1 MIVLDASAWVD
12 VLCGVVAPP
21 SPDQAVVVPPH
32 FDAEVIGALRALS
45 QRQVLTDDQ
54 ADRAVDQH
62 LRADFTTDRD
72 PEDAR
77 RAWRWRESMSLP
89 DAWYAALASRLDVAW
104 VTTDQRAATTARGF
118 GVAVADLG

>member
-21 SPDQAVVVPPH
+21 NPDEAVVVPPH

-45 QRQVLTDDQ
+45 QRQVLTGHQ
-54 ADRAVDQH
+54 ADRAVEQH
-62 LRADFTTDRD
+62 LQADFTIDRD
-72 PEDAR
+72 AEDVR

-89 DAWYAALASRLDVAW
+89 DAWYAAIASRLDVAW
-104 VTTDQRAATTARGF
+104 VTTDQRAATTARRL
-118 GVAVADLG
+118 GVAVTEPS